1 MTPSIRHRKFS
12 GSVFVHVCL
21 CVCLFMCVYT
31 VMWKE
36 ARDQSQVLFSAA
48 DTLFL
53 KIESLIGTSSSPSRL
68 QQVPGITCWGYK
80 HAPSCRAT
88 SQLGFGALS
97 WNLHTVP
104 QTLID
109 QAVYLASLFKMCILN
124 PLEYQLCC
132 KYHDTI
138 LPFWARTWESLW
150 KRSPFHPRRTCSHP
164 LLQCS
169 ELE

>member
-1 MTPSIRHRKFS
+1 MWDSTHDSGWGQLAKRIQKEKVCFFLRNKVQCLEHDPKYKALKILWFSICACVR
-12 GSVFVHVCL
+12 VYVCM

-31 VMWKE
+31 VVCKE

-68 QQVPGITCWGYK
+68 QHVPGITCWGYK

-97 WNLHTVP
+97 
-104 QTLID
+104 
-109 QAVYLASLFKMCILN
+109 
-124 PLEYQLCC
+124 
-132 KYHDTI
+132 
-138 LPFWARTWESLW
+138 
-150 KRSPFHPRRTCSHP
+150 
-164 LLQCS
+164 
-169 ELE
+169 